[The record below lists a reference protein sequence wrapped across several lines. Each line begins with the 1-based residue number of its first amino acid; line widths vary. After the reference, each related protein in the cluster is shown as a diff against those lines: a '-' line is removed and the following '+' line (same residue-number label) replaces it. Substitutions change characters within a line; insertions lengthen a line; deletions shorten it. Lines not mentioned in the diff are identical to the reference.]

1 MAWAAWTLKVGSFC
15 LIMHQN
21 LDPLAL
27 DERTVN
33 AYWKARIIDI
43 RKPRKDESVC
53 DYIISMQHELTT
65 FGLGPLLKSSVV
77 L

>member
-1 MAWAAWTLKVGSFC
+1 MAWEAWTFKVGSFC
-15 LIMHQN
+15 LIMHKN
-21 LDPLAL
+21 LDSLSL

-43 RKPRKDESVC
+43 RKPKIERKDELVC

-65 FGLGPLLKSSVV
+65 F
-77 L
+77 

>member
-1 MAWAAWTLKVGSFC
+1 MS
-15 LIMHQN
+15 
-21 LDPLAL
+21 L

-43 RKPRKDESVC
+43 RKPKIERKDELVC

-65 FGLGPLLKSSVV
+65 F
-77 L
+77 